1 MASPAVGR
9 LRTGRPGETKAQP
22 KLVDALAG
30 ASADAGSI
38 PAASTFRRQRDC
50 RDRYGDSLATNASK
64 LPALVWPESVHSV
77 DPDM

>member
-22 KLVDALAG
+22 KLVDALTG

-38 PAASTFRRQRDC
+38 PAASTSRLRH
-50 RDRYGDSLATNASK
+50 
-64 LPALVWPESVHSV
+64 LPQLVTGVVDVVESSTLALVS
-77 DPDM
+77 